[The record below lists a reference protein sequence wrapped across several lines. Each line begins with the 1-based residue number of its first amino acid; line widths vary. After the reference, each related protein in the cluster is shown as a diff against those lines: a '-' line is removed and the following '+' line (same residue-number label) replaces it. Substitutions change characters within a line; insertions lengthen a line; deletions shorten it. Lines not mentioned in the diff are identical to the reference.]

1 MAKFIAEKYRT
12 VATGEL
18 KTCAY
23 HIVIKKSVV
32 EDVGLQNEK
41 DLYIHTRNGKIIIEK
56 VKEK

>member
-12 VATGEL
+12 VGTGEL

-23 HIVIKKSVV
+23 HIVIKKNVV
-32 EDVGLQNEK
+32 EETGLQDEK

-56 VKEK
+56 KKEK